1 MEIYISFDLNVMT
14 IEITLVLP
22 LYLKESV
29 FQWSFSLSTCS
40 WNPMVASFPNV
51 IGPRAFQVFLQFSHL
66 FIFESSLH
74 LLVLVA
80 LLLLILY
87 SFVHNPAST
96 YTCTSPPIPNTCYS
110 LTCFFIIAFGTIK
123 NASGTQCDMNYARI
137 KYWRMINNQ
146 FPLLSLPL
154 TDSGFHKIKPRNF
167 PSPYPSM
174 AQLNVIASEINSWN
188 I

>member
-1 MEIYISFDLNVMT
+1 MEIYINFDLNVMT

-40 WNPMVASFPNV
+40 WNPMVASFPDV
-51 IGPRAFQVFLQFSHL
+51 MGPRAFQVFLQFSHL
-66 FIFESSLH
+66 VIFELSLH

-96 YTCTSPPIPNTCYS
+96 YTRAWWFRKISWKVPAFWNMAAVTVIRMLGYMGIPSCTA
-110 LTCFFIIAFGTIK
+110 LTCRCCNLGVENSK
-123 NASGTQCDMNYARI
+123 
-137 KYWRMINNQ
+137 Q
-146 FPLLSLPL
+146 FLKTPHPQ
-154 TDSGFHKIKPRNF
+154 K
-167 PSPYPSM
+167 
-174 AQLNVIASEINSWN
+174 QV
-188 I
+188 